1 MVESFQCPANMLRTP
16 EINAQAGVR
25 VGLQVV
31 HEFGVDFDCEQMR
44 SPGQGPQD
52 GPGGAA
58 GAGPKLHHHAGMG
71 DAGGFDNAS
80 FQETGARDDGPDQSR
95 LTKETAK
102 EDPVTVTACF
112 LLRNHGVLSLD
123 ETLDCGE
130 DTGTPVTEAYKVP
143 FKFTGEFKKVTIY
156 LAPAPLTAADQRKLY
171 ESKIAIAGAQ

>member
-16 EINAQAGVR
+16 ERRQAGVR

-44 SPGQGPQD
+44 SPGRARRMARVVPPVPGPSSTTMREWAM
-52 GPGGAA
+52 PAA
-58 GAGPKLHHHAGMG
+58 STMRRSRKR
-71 DAGGFDNAS
+71 
-80 FQETGARDDGPDQSR
+80 GARDDGPDQGR

-123 ETLDCGE
+123 QTLDCGE

-143 FKFTGEFKKVTIY
+143 FKFTGEIKKVTIY
-156 LAPAPLTAADQRKLY
+156 LAPDPLTAADQRKLC